1 MSSPWK
7 EPMGVGIFTEHGIF
21 LTMTTTSQSATGA
34 PLLLLDLIA
43 PDAHQERQLD
53 EVFERKHFCADG
65 R

>member
-7 EPMGVGIFTEHGIF
+7 EPMGAGIFTEHGIF

-34 PLLLLDLIA
+34 SLLRDLIA

-53 EVFERKHFCADG
+53 EVFERKHFRADG